1 MKLEL
6 GRCLLM
12 DRLDE
17 ANMTIDQLAQNLLL
31 RPERLIDLAENKRIM
46 SLKIALSIA
55 DTIGCEVGELYET
68 LPFPHLTFRPLEQ
81 NSLL

>member
-17 ANMTIDQLAQNLLL
+17 ANMTIDQLAQKLLL

-55 DTIGCEVGELYET
+55 DTIGCEVRELYEAF
-68 LPFPHLTFRPLEQ
+68 PSPHLAPSRTE
-81 NSLL
+81 

>member
-17 ANMTIDQLAQNLLL
+17 AQMTLEQLAHHLLL
-31 RPERLIDLAENKRIM
+31 RPERLIDLVENKRVM

-55 DTIGCEVGELYET
+55 DTIGCEVRELYEI
-68 LPFPHLTFRPLEQ
+68 LPSPHLTFRPL
-81 NSLL
+81 